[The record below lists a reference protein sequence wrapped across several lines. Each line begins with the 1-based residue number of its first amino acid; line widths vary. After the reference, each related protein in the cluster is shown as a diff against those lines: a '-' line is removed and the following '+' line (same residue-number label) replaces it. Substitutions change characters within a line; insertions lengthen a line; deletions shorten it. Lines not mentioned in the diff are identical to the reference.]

1 MNQDPK
7 RKRKVISSLS
17 EIINSFIPI
26 LSSWY
31 FYVGLISLIA
41 GMELNFVSQSYLNNY
56 VNEGRS
62 LPGLSDLILDN
73 LPFYDV
79 SLLYDLFSII
89 SVIVVVIYV
98 VHKKDYKSIPF
109 FLLMC
114 GIISIVRGIFIV
126 LTPLGNPPL
135 FTGSNTLF
143 NGFSKYEFGV
153 YPSGHVGNAFLLFLM
168 VKNRW
173 YKFIILFCLLII
185 IISLFLAHAH
195 YSIDI
200 LSGLFF
206 AYALNSFG
214 ERHLKIFKL
223 DRKYLFPVTDLKPPV
238 T

>member
-1 MNQDPK
+1 MSQDPK

-89 SVIVVVIYV
+89 SVFVVVIYI

>member
-1 MNQDPK
+1 MSQDPK

-143 NGFSKYEFGV
+143 NGFSKYELGV

>member
-1 MNQDPK
+1 MSQDPK

-89 SVIVVVIYV
+89 SVIVVVIYI

-143 NGFSKYEFGV
+143 NGFSKYELGV

-173 YKFIILFCLLII
+173 YKCIILFCLLII

>member
-1 MNQDPK
+1 MMSQYPK
-7 RKRKVISSLS
+7 RKRKLFSSLS
-17 EIINSFIPI
+17 EIIYSFIPI

-31 FYVGLISLIA
+31 FYVGLILLIA

-56 VNEGRS
+56 VNEGGS
-62 LPGLSDLILDN
+62 LPELSDLILDK

-89 SVIVVVIYV
+89 SVIVVVIYI

-114 GIISIVRGIFIV
+114 GIISIVRSIFII

-135 FTGSNTLF
+135 FAGSNTLF
-143 NGFSKYEFGV
+143 NGFSKYELGV

-168 VKNRW
+168 VKNKW
-173 YKFIILFCLLII
+173 YKCIILFCLIII

-200 LSGLFF
+200 LS
-206 AYALNSFG
+206 
-214 ERHLKIFKL
+214 
-223 DRKYLFPVTDLKPPV
+223 
-238 T
+238 